1 LFAHSKEELKLIPK
15 SSLYKTKL
23 CQTFKNDICPFGV
36 KCLYIHFQKNEYEL
50 FLIKFMN
57 LARKNGGYGEIA
69 INKYKE
75 FKDWIYHYTEDG
87 IITERFYKEN
97 VKELENWIL
106 EIDIQEKDFI
116 NELFNKE

>member
-1 LFAHSKEELKLIPK
+1 
-15 SSLYKTKL
+15 
-23 CQTFKNDICPFGV
+23 
-36 KCLYIHFQKNEYEL
+36 
-50 FLIKFMN
+50 MN